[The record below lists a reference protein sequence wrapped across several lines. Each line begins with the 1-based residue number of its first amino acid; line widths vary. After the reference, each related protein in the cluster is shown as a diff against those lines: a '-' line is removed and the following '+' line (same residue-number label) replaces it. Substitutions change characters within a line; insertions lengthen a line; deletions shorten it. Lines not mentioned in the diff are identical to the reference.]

1 MRYEDDFPSG
11 DVELVLKFQECV
23 LYLSNQG
30 WLDNIVARESLTTVL
45 ILDCISM
52 SEFILI
58 GEYETVDW
66 SNYCLSL

>member
-30 WLDNIVARESLTTVL
+30 RLDNIVARESLTTVL
-45 ILDCISM
+45 ILDYISM

-58 GEYETVDW
+58 GEYETVDR